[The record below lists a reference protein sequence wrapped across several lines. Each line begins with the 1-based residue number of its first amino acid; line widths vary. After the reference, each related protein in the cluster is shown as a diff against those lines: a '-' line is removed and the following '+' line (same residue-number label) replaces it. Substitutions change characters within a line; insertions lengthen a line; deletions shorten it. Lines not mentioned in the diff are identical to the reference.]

1 MATLTIKS
9 VHKRFGPVEV
19 LKGIDIEARDG
30 EFVALVGP
38 SGCGKSTLLAMI
50 AGLETVTSG
59 QIFIDER
66 LVNSVAPKD
75 RDIAMVF
82 QSYALYPTMTARAN
96 ITFGME
102 SRGVPRKDQD
112 EQVARVAQLLQIE
125 PLLHRKP
132 GQLSGGQRQRVAMG
146 RALVRNPK
154 LFLFDEPLSNL
165 DAKLRVDMRTEI
177 KKLHQRVGKTTIY
190 VTHDQVEAMTLASRI
205 AVMHQGSVQQFDI
218 PQRVYARPANM
229 FVAGFMGSPSMN
241 FLQGTLSSRDGAPC
255 VEIPLANGGTAAMP
269 LARPPGIM
277 PVGGKVVLGIRPEH
291 LYRYDADLKAKK
303 PTLARLTAPV
313 ELVEPTG
320 AETVANLRI
329 GDCEVV
335 GRFDPDGAP
344 EAGEQLDLGIDMAPA
359 CLFDPNTQKLIPD
372 ASS

>member
-1 MATLTIKS
+1 
-9 VHKRFGPVEV
+9 
-19 LKGIDIEARDG
+19 
-30 EFVALVGP
+30 
-38 SGCGKSTLLAMI
+38 
-50 AGLETVTSG
+50 
-59 QIFIDER
+59 
-66 LVNSVAPKD
+66 
-75 RDIAMVF
+75 
-82 QSYALYPTMTARAN
+82 MTARAN

-112 EQVARVAQLLQIE
+112 EAVARVAQLLQIE
-125 PLLHRKP
+125 PLLNRKP

-165 DAKLRVDMRTEI
+165 DAKLRVDMRAEI

-241 FLQGTLSSRDGAPC
+241 FLDGRLARDGDALC
-255 VEIPLANGGTAAMP
+255 VKIPLANGTMAALP
-269 LARPPGIM
+269 LARPPAGA
-277 PVGGKVVLGIRPEH
+277 PADGKIVLGIRPEH
-291 LYRYDADLKAKK
+291 LYRYDAELKAKK
-303 PTLARLTAPV
+303 PALARLTAPV

-329 GDCEVV
+329 GDREVV

-359 CLFDPNTQKLIPD
+359 CLFDPSTQKLIPD